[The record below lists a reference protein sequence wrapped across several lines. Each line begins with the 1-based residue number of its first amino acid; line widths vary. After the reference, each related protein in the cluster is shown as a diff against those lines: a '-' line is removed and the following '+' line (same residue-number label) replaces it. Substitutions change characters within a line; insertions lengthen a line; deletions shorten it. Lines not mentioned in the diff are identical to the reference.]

1 MKSEAMKILKKTFTR
16 KFIRTLAIEI
26 LMLGAIAMLA
36 FRFTLNV
43 TDSVQTGL
51 YYKKIF
57 PSYKKGH
64 LATFEMKRKYLK
76 YIEEFP
82 NKWTRKK
89 NFFLKRIAA
98 QEGDIIENRDGNLYI
113 NGKKKGKILRL
124 KGINSELDKKKK
136 IKLGKNEFF
145 MMGDSSESFDS
156 RYYGPVNRSEFKN
169 EVVLFVKGETLKKI
183 FHVK

>member
-1 MKSEAMKILKKTFTR
+1 MLFLEPCDFSHVRFS
-16 KFIRTLAIEI
+16 RTLAIETLI
-26 LMLGAIAMLA
+26 LGAIAALA

-64 LATFEMKRKYLK
+64 LATFEMKREYLK
-76 YIEEFP
+76 YVEEFP

-98 QEGDIIENRDGNLYI
+98 QEGDVIENRSGVLYI
-113 NGKKKGKILRL
+113 NGKEKGKILKV
-124 KGINSELDKKKK
+124 KGISTELDQKKK
-136 IKLGKNEFF
+136 IRLGKNEFF
-145 MMGDSSESFDS
+145 MMGDSRESFDS
-156 RYYGPVNRSEFKN
+156 RYYGPVNRSELKN
-169 EVVLFVKGETLKKI
+169 EVVLLVKGETLKKI
-183 FHVK
+183 FRVK